1 MEILLTAVITAF
13 MLGTIISILFIYK
26 ELKRKVD
33 ITRFERVN
41 EMTYDII
48 SKQNKNINDE
58 LDSIKDKLK

>member
-58 LDSIKDKLK
+58 LDLIKNKLK